1 MIVAM
6 EQAVEESKP
15 EPLTAEA
22 KAEQE
27 RREEGRVEVFHR
39 TEVRSMGET
48 YAAVVRDL
56 SRWGAMVE
64 CAEPLRVRSYIY
76 LVLPGLGSLPG
87 RVTWTREG
95 CFGANLLE
103 PITDYHFERLIR
115 VIPPR
120 PEDA

>member
-1 MIVAM
+1 M
-6 EQAVEESKP
+6 EQAVEEPKP
-15 EPLTAEA
+15 EPLSAEA

-48 YAAVVRDL
+48 YAAIVLDL

-64 CAEPLRVRSYIY
+64 CPEPLRVRSYIY

-87 RVTWTREG
+87 RVTWARDG
-95 CFGANLLE
+95 RFGANLLE

-115 VIPPR
+115 VIPAKA
-120 PEDA
+120 EEA